1 MIVESP
7 SSLLMGYLSVS
18 AVLFLPYTWVL
29 VLPIVA
35 FLGSLGCQSER
46 YVQLFLL
53 ASFASTF

>member
-7 SSLLMGYLSVS
+7 GSLLMGYLSVS

-29 VLPIVA
+29 VLHIVP